1 MVVRRLADCTASD
14 LGALQTFYSPQLA
27 PPVERIWPP
36 FTTIPA
42 HASAIVVQRKSAGSE
57 RVSQRAKLF
66 AASRCVSA
74 CISNLRRL
82 SSILRNFGWLQVY
95 SRRFFQIAWNRGR
108 RCIVFMNTEGGPSHG
123 LQGKKEVWQ

>member
-1 MVVRRLADCTASD
+1 V
-14 LGALQTFYSPQLA
+14 GAFHDNSGSC
-27 PPVERIWPP
+27 ECD
-36 FTTIPA
+36 
-42 HASAIVVQRKSAGSE
+42 VVQRKSAGSE

-95 SRRFFQIAWNRGR
+95 SRRFFQIAWNRRR